1 MSATTKRTAN
11 RLFNYLKIAEKPGKI
26 PELDGF
32 RAFAILLVVFHHF
45 ATFYREYHGSYFK
58 KAIPDVAQQ
67 FMFNGW
73 LGVDLFFVLSGY
85 LIFHHLNTSY
95 QKRNRVEFGK
105 YAVKRVLRTF
115 PLYFVMIAS
124 IVVGLI
130 PFYQSHFTNTDVL
143 IHFVFLQD
151 YFGAN
156 LLTPMWSLATEEK
169 FYLLAPLLLFLT
181 RWNVKKSIGLLL
193 MLVIVLT
200 VFKSYSM
207 SQYSETLNAIS
218 YFENF
223 RAPFQY
229 AITSI
234 MIGMI
239 VALLCQ
245 QQRLHILPLL
255 FGVSA
260 VASLALMTL
269 VNLYHANNW
278 HWLNGLHLLLV
289 MMFGLMIW
297 TAVKFT
303 GARWLKP
310 LTGRFLRIISVLS
323 YSWYLA
329 HYTVLP
335 WVYRLHRNHIYSE
348 EPWIHA
354 ASFFSIYLAVSI
366 TFSLLLHYLIEKPFL
381 IWKERI

>member
-1 MSATTKRTAN
+1 MSSTKKGLAN

-58 KAIPDVAQQ
+58 QAIPGVAQQ
-67 FMFNGW
+67 LMFNGW

-85 LIFHHLNTSY
+85 LIFHHLTTSY
-95 QKRNRVEFGK
+95 QKNNRVEFGK
-105 YAVKRVLRTF
+105 YALKRVLRTF
-115 PLYFVMIAS
+115 PLYFAMIVL

-130 PFYQSHFTNTDVL
+130 PFYQSSFTNTDVL
-143 IHFVFLQD
+143 IHVVFLQD
-151 YFGAN
+151 YLGAN

-181 RWNVKKSIGLLL
+181 RWDVKKSVGLLM
-193 MLVIVLT
+193 MLIVVLT
-200 VFKSYSM
+200 AYKSFSMNHYSD
-207 SQYSETLNAIS
+207 SLNAIS

-223 RAPFQY
+223 RAPFHY

-234 MIGMI
+234 MIGVMI
-239 VALLCQ
+239 ALLSQ
-245 QQRLHILPLL
+245 QHQPRILPLL
-255 FGVSA
+255 FWISA
-260 VASLALMTL
+260 IVILML
-269 VNLYHANNW
+269 MLFINLYHANHW
-278 HWLNGLHLLLV
+278 HGLNGLHLLIV
-289 MMFGLMIW
+289 VMFGLLIW
-297 TAVKFT
+297 TAVKFS
-303 GARWLKP
+303 GATWMKL

-329 HYTVLP
+329 HHTALP
-335 WVYRLHRNHIYSE
+335 WVYRLHKQHIYSE
-348 EPWIHA
+348 DPLIHA
-354 ASFFSIYLAVSI
+354 ASFLGIYLGLSI

-381 IWKERI
+381 LWKDRI